1 MNVFSHRA
9 ERTSL
14 LLLAGL
20 ILAILLTYGGFFRS
34 LGYVWL
40 KNTEFSYG
48 ALVPAL
54 IGYLIWLRRESLRKI
69 ERLGWTPAIVGV
81 IGGCALAIL
90 ASSSGTLI
98 LSGLSLVIVLIS
110 IVGYLW
116 GRAFLRAV
124 ALPLGLTVL
133 MVPVPLYLADEIT
146 WRLQVIASSAS
157 SVILRFLGVPVYQD
171 GNLLLLTNY
180 VLEIKEACSGSR
192 SLFALLGLALVLG
205 LTTEKRRWVR
215 FCLLV
220 AAPLLSLGANLIRIV
235 GTGLI
240 AYRWGNLAAN
250 ESLHWVWGVLVFM
263 IAVLGLFGVQK
274 LLRWAPNKNAL
285 RV

>member
-9 ERTSL
+9 ERTSF

-20 ILAILLTYGGFFRS
+20 ISAILLTYGGFFRS

-48 ALVPAL
+48 ALVPVL

-81 IGGCALAIL
+81 IGGCGLAIL

-98 LSGLSLVIVLIS
+98 LFGLSLVIVLIS

-124 ALPLGLTVL
+124 ALPLSLTVL

-215 FCLLV
+215 FCLLG

>member
-1 MNVFSHRA
+1 VNVFSHRA
-9 ERTSL
+9 ERTSF

-20 ILAILLTYGGFFRS
+20 ISAILLTYGGFFRS

-48 ALVPAL
+48 ALVPVL

-81 IGGCALAIL
+81 IGGCGLAIL

-98 LSGLSLVIVLIS
+98 LFGLSLVIVLIS

-124 ALPLGLTVL
+124 ALPLSLTVL

-215 FCLLV
+215 FCLLG

>member
-9 ERTSL
+9 ERTSF

-20 ILAILLTYGGFFRS
+20 ISAILLTYGGFFRS

-48 ALVPAL
+48 ALVPVL

-81 IGGCALAIL
+81 IGGCGLAIL

-98 LSGLSLVIVLIS
+98 LFGLSLVIVLMS

-124 ALPLGLTVL
+124 ALPLSLTVL

-215 FCLLV
+215 FCLLG

>member
-1 MNVFSHRA
+1 MNVFFHRA
-9 ERTSL
+9 ERTSF

-34 LGYVWL
+34 LEQVWL

-48 ALVPAL
+48 ALVPVL
-54 IGYLIWLRRESLRKI
+54 MGYLIWLRRESLLKI

-81 IGGCALAIL
+81 IGGCGLAIL

-116 GRAFLRAV
+116 GRDFLRAV
-124 ALPLGLTVL
+124 ALPLSLAVL

-215 FCLLV
+215 ICLLV

-250 ESLHWVWGVLVFM
+250 ESLHWFWGVLVFM

>member
-1 MNVFSHRA
+1 VNVFSNRA
-9 ERTSL
+9 ERTSF

-20 ILAILLTYGGFFRS
+20 TLAILLIYGGFLRS
-34 LGYVWL
+34 LVHVWL

-48 ALVPAL
+48 ALVPVL

-81 IGGCALAIL
+81 IGGCGLAIL

-98 LSGLSLVIVLIS
+98 LFGLSLVIVLIS

-124 ALPLGLTVL
+124 ALPLSLTVL

-215 FCLLV
+215 FCLLG

>member
-9 ERTSL
+9 ERTSF

-20 ILAILLTYGGFFRS
+20 ISAILLTYGGFFRS

-48 ALVPAL
+48 ALVPVL

-81 IGGCALAIL
+81 IGGCGLAIL

-98 LSGLSLVIVLIS
+98 LFGLSLVIVLIS

-116 GRAFLRAV
+116 GRALLRAV
-124 ALPLGLTVL
+124 ALPLSLTVL

-215 FCLLV
+215 FCLLG